1 MRTLPLV
8 VVLAAFSLAAA
19 DEERLPVLDVWP
31 DGKPPGVSEVKG
43 GEKVQPDV
51 PGARKVMRITNIDRP
66 TLTLFHPK
74 KPNGACVVICPGG
87 GYSILAWDLE
97 GTEVAQWLNGLG
109 VTAAVL
115 KYRVPRPKDLKKG
128 ELPTGPYL
136 DGQRAV
142 SLVRSKAKE
151 WGIDPKR
158 VGILGF
164 SAGGHLAASV
174 AIRSEERGYKA
185 LDAVDEVSCKPDFA
199 VLIYPA
205 YLVTDRRD
213 ALRPEFAVS
222 KATPPMFLAHAGDDG
237 VPAESSVRLYLA
249 LKEAK
254 VPSELHVYSV
264 GGHGYGLRPSKDP
277 VSGWPARCEEWLRR
291 SGWLEAK
298 K

>member
-1 MRTLPLV
+1 MRTVPLLALLAALPL
-8 VVLAAFSLAAA
+8 SAA
-19 DEERLPVLDVWP
+19 DDKPAVLDVWP
-31 DGKPPGVSEVKG
+31 DGKPPGVSAVKG
-43 GEKVQPDV
+43 GEAVQPDN
-51 PGARKVMRITNIDRP
+51 PKARKVMRITDIDRP
-66 TLTLFHPK
+66 TLTVFRPE
-74 KPNGACVVICPGG
+74 KPNGASVVICPGG

-97 GTEVAQWLNGLG
+97 GTEVAKWLNGLG

-115 KYRVPRPKDLKKG
+115 KYRVPRPPGLKKG
-128 ELPTGPYL
+128 EQPAGPTQ

-151 WGIDPKR
+151 WGLDPTR
-158 VGILGF
+158 VGVLGF

-174 AIRSEERGYKA
+174 ALRSAERSYKPA
-185 LDAVDEVSCKPDFA
+185 DAVDEVSCKPDFA

-205 YLVTDRRD
+205 YLVTDKRD
-213 ALRPEFAVS
+213 ALRPQFAVG
-222 KATPPMFLAHAGDDG
+222 KDAPPMFLVHAGDDG

-277 VSGWPARCEEWLRR
+277 VSGWPAGCADWLRR
-291 SGWLEAK
+291 SGWLGE
-298 K
+298 